1 MTEQHDGEPD
11 PANATAEDLIKRGS
25 GEQAGEILRE
35 SEERTEDNS
44 TVDPDDHSVIR
55 RKPEET
61 AGAPPDED
69 EDEGERP
76 PEQGL

>member
-1 MTEQHDGEPD
+1 MTEQHGGEPD
-11 PANATAEDLIKRGS
+11 PANATAEDLIKQGRHG
-25 GEQAGEILRE
+25 QAGEILRE

-61 AGAPPDED
+61 ADPVPDED
-69 EDEGERP
+69 EDEG
-76 PEQGL
+76 

>member
-1 MTEQHDGEPD
+1 MTEQHGGEPD
-11 PANATAEDLIKRGS
+11 PANATAEDLIKRG
-25 GEQAGEILRE
+25 GEGQAGEILRE

-61 AGAPPDED
+61 ADPVP
-69 EDEGERP
+69 DEGE
-76 PEQGL
+76 EEG

>member
-1 MTEQHDGEPD
+1 MTDQHAEEPD
-11 PANATAEDLIKRGS
+11 PANATAEDLIKQGRRG
-25 GEQAGEILRE
+25 QAGEILRE

-61 AGAPPDED
+61 ADPPPDED
-69 EDEGERP
+69 EKEA
-76 PEQGL
+76 